1 MTAIITMPPIDSAAK
16 MFMTLDNAHT
26 SGGIKMMMAT
36 TTTQVGQCCCVVKGI
51 LSSSGPE

>member
-1 MTAIITMPPIDSAAK
+1 MTAIITMPPIESAAK
-16 MFMTLDNAHT
+16 MCMTLDNAHT